1 MIETNTNIK
10 NILKSFRKDRGFNVE
25 IYVTEKIKTINN
37 FFSDQELDSAVIGI
51 SGGIDSAVTLFL
63 LDRASKVNGSP
74 LKKILPLSLP
84 IRNVSGV
91 TGQSDASKWALIV
104 MDELDYKL
112 KEINLTASYEAIL
125 DSTPYIGN
133 NENRAWAEGQ
143 MASILRTPILYY
155 HAAMLQ
161 TEGYKSIVV
170 GTTNRDEGSY
180 IGFFGK
186 ASDAMVDLQPIAD
199 IHKSEVYQ
207 VAKYLNI
214 PDYIINRTP
223 KGDVWDGRNDE
234 QMIGATY
241 DELEFFLLLKEY
253 SSFDYDTQ
261 NLVNTYEPFI
271 NIEKLHQINKH
282 KYAVGNPAHFIDV
295 MPRKVPGGW

>member
-1 MIETNTNIK
+1 MIETDTNIK
-10 NILKSFRKDRGFNVE
+10 NILKSFREHRGFNVE
-25 IYVTEKIKTINN
+25 TYVTEKIKAIND

-112 KEINLTASYEAIL
+112 KEINLEAPYEAIL
-125 DSTPYIGN
+125 NSTPYIGN
-133 NENRAWAEGQ
+133 DEKRAWAEGQ

-214 PDYIINRTP
+214 PDYIIDRKP
-223 KGDVWDGRNDE
+223 KGDVWDGRDDE

-241 DELEFFLLLKEY
+241 DEIELFLLLKEY

-271 NIEKLHQINKH
+271 NIEKLHQINEH

-295 MPRKVPGGW
+295 MPRKIGGGW